1 MTERRLE
8 EMMLATIALFF
19 SLRSKSCEE
28 EQHLGRSTTTLDKL
42 PTGYWFQHPG
52 CRWNEAY
59 CTAGRQRRRTE
70 LEAEETGESE
80 LETTIKQFLSS
91 RLYGIAVELRGNVF
105 NLRPPASSKRRE
117 KKKARGKK
125 PNSLNIDQQFVY
137 SLMWPILTS
146 QPYSN
151 IECLSLNE
159 CFSELSWVSQLID
172 SVIRVQSDWDFWEY
186 ADNKKRQR

>member
-1 MTERRLE
+1 MFKIIFKERLTGQAVDDWKTPGRND
-8 EMMLATIALFF
+8 AGNDRSFFF
-19 SLRSKSCEE
+19 SSFEELWRGTAFGEVYDDSWQAANWILISTPWLPLERSSVL
-28 EQHLGRSTTTLDKL
+28 H
-42 PTGYWFQHPG
+42 
-52 CRWNEAY
+52 

-91 RLYGIAVELRGNVF
+91 RLYGIAER
-105 NLRPPASSKRRE
+105 KRLQPEATSVIE
-117 KKKARGKK
+117 KKGEKKGARGKK

-151 IECLSLNE
+151 IECL
-159 CFSELSWVSQLID
+159 
-172 SVIRVQSDWDFWEY
+172 
-186 ADNKKRQR
+186 

>member
-1 MTERRLE
+1 
-8 EMMLATIALFF
+8 MLKIIFKGKIDRT
-19 SLRSKSCEE
+19 
-28 EQHLGRSTTTLDKL
+28 
-42 PTGYWFQHPG
+42 G
-52 CRWNEAY
+52 CRWLKDAWKKWCWQRSLFFFSSFEELWRGTAFGEVYDDSWQAANWILISTPWLPLERSVLH

-91 RLYGIAVELRGNVF
+91 RLYGIAER
-105 NLRPPASSKRRE
+105 KRLQPEATSVIE
-117 KKKARGKK
+117 KKGEKKEARGKK

-151 IECLSLNE
+151 IECL
-159 CFSELSWVSQLID
+159 
-172 SVIRVQSDWDFWEY
+172 
-186 ADNKKRQR
+186 

>member
-19 SLRSKSCEE
+19 FSSFEELWRGTAFGEVYDDSWQAANWILISTPWLPLERSVL
-28 EQHLGRSTTTLDKL
+28 H
-42 PTGYWFQHPG
+42 
-52 CRWNEAY
+52 

-70 LEAEETGESE
+70 LEAEETERESE

-117 KKKARGKK
+117 KKKEARGKK

-159 CFSELSWVSQLID
+159 CFSELS
-172 SVIRVQSDWDFWEY
+172 
-186 ADNKKRQR
+186 